1 MGGNRLCPTYK
12 ISVLCFESHR
22 RVCVLPIC
30 PQTQIHFAFGW
41 LPASILYFLWSIS
54 RTSSLLRLAQV
65 TRRHTNYS
73 EWGKCWLFCAVNYF
87 SIVFLPHFPW
97 HWVKRM
103 RLASTLQKQ
112 MLQKCRKWKHWG
124 VAIING
130 SVERSASITV
140 LFAHIRGNAITSTLG
155 WDRNS
160 S

>member
-1 MGGNRLCPTYK
+1 MFWKPQVCLCTANLPTDSDSFCFWLIAPFYPLL
-12 ISVLCFESHR
+12 SV
-22 RVCVLPIC
+22 V
-30 PQTQIHFAFGW
+30 
-41 LPASILYFLWSIS
+41 YFLQFKSAAIS
-54 RTSSLLRLAQV
+54 SSNW
-65 TRRHTNYS
+65 RHTNYS
-73 EWGKCWLFCAVNYF
+73 EWGKCWLFCAVNCF

-97 HWVKRM
+97 LWVKRM

-124 VAIING
+124 VVIING